1 MRAGKF
7 ARHVCCALTM
17 MWLVNPVQAADEL
30 TRRQK
35 DFIRELYER
44 KDYFTCIAETRRL
57 LNGSSGLTNH
67 KDYLYFIEANYFLAG
82 QYRTVIEN
90 LKATPL
96 ERANLPHILLA
107 SMAYGK
113 TGRCD
118 EGLKILESFDPSP
131 LGKNER
137 CRFMA
142 VKSELFFQAGLLG
155 RAQQEIQQ
163 GREYASCARLAGLGE
178 ALGGYKEIPRR
189 SPVLAAILS
198 AVLPGAGQAY
208 AGRHADGAISFIS
221 VAGLATGALLCFH
234 HRERALGATL
244 SAAASLVYAGNVYG
258 AYNAASRYNAI
269 EDDRFRAR
277 LIEHHV
283 PRFNPMEGL
292 DLERL
297 MR

>member
-1 MRAGKF
+1 MRAG
-7 ARHVCCALTM
+7 RIVRRLYYALIM
-17 MWLVNPVQAADEL
+17 MWLVNPVQAADEF

-90 LKATPL
+90 LKTTPL

-118 EGLKILESFDPSP
+118 AGLKILEAFDPSP
-131 LGKNER
+131 LGRDER
-137 CRFMA
+137 CRFLA
-142 VKSELFFQAGLLG
+142 VKSDLSIHAGLFE
-155 RAQQEIQQ
+155 RAHLEIQR
-163 GREYASCARLAGLGE
+163 GGEYASCARLAGLGE
-178 ALGGYKEIPRR
+178 ALGGYKDIPHR

-198 AVLPGAGQAY
+198 AILPGAGQAY
-208 AGRHADGAISFIS
+208 AGRYADGAISFIS
-221 VAGLATGALLCFH
+221 ITGLATGAFLCFH

-258 AYNAASRYNAI
+258 AYNAAAGYNSV
-269 EDDRFRAR
+269 EEDRFRAR

-292 DLERL
+292 DFERL